1 METEE
6 FIFTIFFLTLG
17 PIKIIPAFA
26 NLTQAMELKF
36 KRKLAIKGIA
46 IATGICLY
54 VFLLGRN
61 LIEKYHISLEGIEI
75 AGGLVLLISALN
87 MIFPTA
93 QSTKALESQSTA
105 LKLAITPVATPM
117 IVPPVGVA
125 AILIFVILAPRYPG
139 RDIVIAL
146 ALAQMLVLD
155 FLVMFF
161 IDAIMKVPGLLLLL
175 NVFGKVLVFTQAAL
189 AIQVILVAFKSL
201 GVIKGANP

>member
-1 METEE
+1 MDTEE

-26 NLTQAMELKF
+26 KLTQAMELKF
-36 KRKLAIKGIA
+36 KRELAIKGIA
-46 IATGICLY
+46 IATAICLY

-61 LIEKYHISLEGIEI
+61 LVEKYHLSLEAIQI

-87 MIFPTA
+87 TIFPTA
-93 QSTKALESQSTA
+93 KLTKAPESQPNA
-105 LKLAITPVATPM
+105 LKLAITPVVTPM

-125 AILIFVILAPRYPG
+125 AILIFVVLAPRYPG
-139 RDIVIAL
+139 MDIVIAYAL
-146 ALAQMLVLD
+146 ALMLVLD

-161 IDAIMKVPGLLLLL
+161 IDEIMKIPGLLLLL
-175 NVFGKVLVFTQAAL
+175 NVFGNVLVFSQVAL